1 MKAAPNAAPVTA
13 AFALTLA
20 CPASACPSPTTA
32 VQLAHMCLGDGFTL
46 IYQATARDLRPA
58 FLRPALLREKQTV
71 EAKKATSEALAAGKG
86 TRMQKNMADNY
97 SSWGASDRKT
107 GTESAILLDGD
118 IEYEVNGKVPAT
130 ISNDGWRTALIYGG
144 GGERRPTRLVPVD

>member
-71 EAKKATSEALAAGKG
+71 EAKKATSEALAAG
-86 TRMQKNMADNY
+86 RMQKNMADNY
-97 SSWGASDRKT
+97 SSWGASDRKI
-107 GTESAILLDGD
+107 GTESAILTG
-118 IEYEVNGKVPAT
+118 
-130 ISNDGWRTALIYGG
+130 
-144 GGERRPTRLVPVD
+144 RRH

>member
-1 MKAAPNAAPVTA
+1 MKAAPNAAPVMA

-58 FLRPALLREKQTV
+58 LLREKQTV
-71 EAKKATSEALAAGKG
+71 EAKKATSEALAAG
-86 TRMQKNMADNY
+86 RMQKNMADNY

>member
-58 FLRPALLREKQTV
+58 LLREKQTV
-71 EAKKATSEALAAGKG
+71 EAKKATSEALAAG
-86 TRMQKNMADNY
+86 RMQKNMADNY